1 MADPCITC
9 PLSHL
14 SNGCCGRVASVG
26 GDPDLRR
33 RLLEMGF
40 CNGANVEVV
49 RRAPLGDPI
58 QFRLRGYHLSLR
70 REQAAFVRVHPA
82 G

>member
-1 MADPCITC
+1 
-9 PLSHL
+9 
-14 SNGCCGRVASVG
+14 VASVD
-26 GDPDLRR
+26 GDVDLRR

-40 CNGANVEVV
+40 CNGTSVEVV

-58 QFRLRGYHLSLR
+58 QFRLRGYCLSLR
-70 REQAAFVRVHPA
+70 GAQAANVRVHLA